1 MLDKNVA
8 LPKQEALPVMV
19 VSILLLEL
27 LTEQQRSI
35 SVH

>member
-1 MLDKNVA
+1 MLDKTVA
-8 LPKQEALPVMV
+8 LPKQEALPMVV

-27 LTEQQRSI
+27 LTEQQSSI

>member
-1 MLDKNVA
+1 MVDKNVA

-19 VSILLLEL
+19 VSILLLQL